1 MTKKIINMEQTQNL
15 FQEFDAVT
23 TKDWVDAIEKFLKG
37 KSVDSLNWE
46 VEEGLVISP
55 LHRKDSTTTQYIASA
70 NLSSNNNWNIC
81 EAFIVKQA
89 EDCKT
94 INTQVLDALSKGS
107 NALIFDFHYAPNLAD
122 LEILLQNVL
131 LDLIQ
136 IHFQGTALST
146 NPKTFL
152 ETIAKVA
159 NIQTLNGSCD
169 LGDIAS
175 DLLGDYFDFCSTNL
189 PKFRFLNISITDSST
204 KSLSAAIFK
213 TSQWIDILTEQEK
226 NIEQITS
233 FLRFEFNIGEHY
245 FVELSSIRAFK
256 KLWLALLEA
265 YDAPTAVFPFLH
277 ATTLS
282 DQHENQYWNM
292 ITATTQAMAA
302 AIAGVDCIYVRPCN
316 SLDKADSFT
325 RRIARNVQHLLQS
338 ESYLNRVIDPASGA
352 YYIENL
358 TLALATKAWQQF
370 CKL

>member
-1 MTKKIINMEQTQNL
+1 MEQTQNL

-55 LHRKDSTTTQYIASA
+55 LHRKNTTTTQYVGSV

-81 EAFIVKQA
+81 EAFVVNQA
-89 EDCKT
+89 EDCT
-94 INTQVLDALSKGS
+94 AINKQVLEALDKGA
-107 NALIFDFHYAPNLAD
+107 NALIFDFQYSPSLVNLNC
-122 LEILLQNVL
+122 LLQGVL
-131 LDLIQ
+131 LDLVQ
-136 IHFQGTALST
+136 VHFQGTALSAK
-146 NPKTFL
+146 PKAFL
-152 ETIAKVA
+152 QVIAQIS
-159 NIQTLNGSCD
+159 NIQTLKGSCALGNLTAD
-169 LGDIAS
+169 LLS
-175 DLLGDYFDFCSTNL
+175 DLFDFCSTTLPNL
-189 PKFRFLNISITDSST
+189 RFLNISIKDSST
-204 KSLSAAIFK
+204 QSLSAAIFK
-213 TSQWIDILTEQEK
+213 ASQWIDILIAQEK
-226 NIEQITS
+226 SIEQITN

-245 FVELSSIRAFK
+245 FVELASIRAFK

-265 YDAPTAVFPFLH
+265 YNAPLAIFPCLH

-302 AIAGVDCIYVRPCN
+302 AIGGVDCIYIRPCS
-316 SLDKADSFT
+316 SLNKADAFT

-338 ESYLNRVIDPASGA
+338 ESYLNRVVDPASGA

-358 TLALATKAWQQF
+358 TVALAEKAWQQF
-370 CKL
+370 CNL